1 MILDDIVKNKKQ
13 EVKRRKK
20 LFNLTKFKSK
30 LKKSDR
36 SFKKAITRKKIN
48 LIAEIKKKSP
58 SKGRLIEDTDI
69 NNIARI
75 YDKSKAVAI
84 SIVTD
89 QKFFNGNTMLLKK
102 IRKLTKKPLLRK
114 DFIIDEYQI
123 YEARHYGADAI
134 LLIARILDKQT
145 ISNFIKIAKS
155 LEMDSLLEIHDK
167 EELKK
172 IPKNA
177 EIIGINNRNLNNMK
191 IDLNTTKKL
200 SKLIKNKV
208 IVAESGYETKEQI
221 KEAKTN
227 AVLIGTSILK
237 SGNIK
242 KKIDELLK

>member
-1 MILDDIVKNKKQ
+1 MILDEIVKNKKQ
-13 EVKRRKK
+13 EVKGRKK
-20 LFNLTKFKSK
+20 LFRLNSFKSK

-36 SFKKAITRKKIN
+36 DFKKAITNNKIN

-58 SKGRLIEDTDI
+58 SKGGLVDDVDAV
-69 NNIARI
+69 NIARI
-75 YDKSKAVAI
+75 YDRANVAAI
-84 SIVTD
+84 SVVTD
-89 QKFFNGNTMLLKK
+89 EKFFGGNVMLLKK
-102 IRKLTKKPLLRK
+102 IRKLIKKPLLRK

-123 YEARHYGADAI
+123 YEARYYGADAV
-134 LLIARILDKQT
+134 LLIVRILDKKQ
-145 ISNFIKIAKS
+145 ISDFIKIAKS
-155 LEMDSLLEIHDK
+155 LGMDSLLEIHDK

-221 KEAKTN
+221 GEAKVN

-242 KKIDELLK
+242 KKINELI